1 MARRFTFPSRHGL
14 QWQLVLVDPCLLR
27 AAQDQLSASGP
38 SHAIEEALRLAVR
51 AASPSPSPSP
61 NPSSVH

>member
-1 MARRFTFPSRHGL
+1 MARRIPFPSRHGL
-14 QWQLVLVDPCLLR
+14 EWQLVLVDPRLLR
-27 AAQDQLSASGP
+27 AAQEQLSASGP

-51 AASPSPSPSP
+51 AAPPSP